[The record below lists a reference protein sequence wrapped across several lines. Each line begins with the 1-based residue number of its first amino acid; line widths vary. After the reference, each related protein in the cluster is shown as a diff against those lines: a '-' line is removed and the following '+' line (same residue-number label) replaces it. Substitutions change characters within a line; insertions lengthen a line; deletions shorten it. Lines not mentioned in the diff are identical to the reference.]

1 MSEAMKKVSVIV
13 PVYNVE
19 LYVKECLDSLLAQT
33 LSGFEIVAV
42 DDGST
47 DGSGKILDEY
57 AAKDSRIHVIHE
69 ENGGLAHARNTGIAA
84 STGELIACV
93 DGDDTVAPGFLEK
106 LEKPFESGD
115 YDVSVCDL
123 EYHYE
128 DGHVE
133 DSSGGSFS
141 HTSAR
146 VYPKLVLINN
156 SACNK
161 LCRKSLFEDLPFP
174 DGKLYE
180 DLATM
185 PAIIYK
191 AESVV
196 KVNEP
201 LYYYRQRS
209 GSIRHTLNDG
219 LFDIY
224 DAIGRVKKYVEDHGN
239 EAEILE
245 ELNHLY
251 IIHALDAITLKIK
264 DGDDR
269 KTQLAMLEENMKRLK
284 EAYPDYRRDPYYV
297 NAGFKKKL
305 IWKELAKGK
314 YERVLK
320 LYGK

>member
-1 MSEAMKKVSVIV
+1 MSETTKKISVIV

-19 LYVKECLDSLLAQT
+19 AYVKECLDGLLAQT
-33 LSGFEIVAV
+33 YPDFEIVAV

-47 DGSGKILDEY
+47 DNSGKILDDY

-69 ENGGLAHARNTGIAA
+69 ENGGLAHARNAGIAA
-84 STGELIACV
+84 ANGELIACV
-93 DGDDTVAPGFLEK
+93 DGDDTVAPDFLEK

-115 YDVSVCDL
+115 YDVSVCDM
-123 EYHYE
+123 EYHFE
-128 DGHVE
+128 DGHTE
-133 DSSGGSFS
+133 ESSGGSFS
-141 HTSAR
+141 HTNAR
-146 VYPKLVLINN
+146 VYAKLVLINN

-161 LCRKSLFEDLPFP
+161 LYKKSLFDDLPFP

-180 DLATM
+180 DLATI

-191 AESVV
+191 AEEVI
-196 KVNEP
+196 KVNAP

-209 GSIRHTLNDG
+209 GSIRHSLSDG
-219 LFDIY
+219 IFDIY
-224 DAIGRVKKYVEDHGN
+224 DAIDRVKQYVKDHGN
-239 EAEILE
+239 ESEVLQEID
-245 ELNHLY
+245 HLY
-251 IIHALDAITLKIK
+251 IIHGLDAITLKIK

-269 KTQLAMLEENMKRLK
+269 KVQLAMLEENMKRLNA
-284 EAYPDYRRDPYYV
+284 AYPEYRRDPYYV

-305 IWKELAKGK
+305 IWKDLAKGK